1 MSSLVIVT
9 GATGFLAQYVI
20 KKFID
25 EGYKVIGTVRSQE
38 KGLNIVEKFSNPN
51 FSFEVIEDLANFD
64 QVHKVVLRYSNDL
77 KYFIHTAAAM
87 NIFSKE
93 SEKDLLIP
101 NINATTNILKI
112 LKQNAPNLEKFV
124 YTSSISAFNTN
135 VMGFDPV
142 NEESWSSVTYEQGK
156 LNGFFGYSASKKF
169 SEREIFQFVQDQSPS
184 FKVATIGAS
193 MILGAPLFKGDDIN
207 GAAKLLLKSL
217 KAESEDKVEPLNYLT
232 IAVEDVAKAHYVAA
246 TNPEISNQ
254 RLLISSNRLTQ
265 QDVLDAGNEF
275 TELQGK
281 IPKGV
286 PKTEPVES
294 ETNVDNKK
302 SIQLLG
308 FKPELTTTNLRKII
322 KYAIDEHKYL

>member
-64 QVHKVVLRYSNDL
+64 QVHKVVLKYSNDL

-135 VMGFDPV
+135 VMGFDKV
-142 NEESWSSVTYEQGK
+142 N
-156 LNGFFGYSASKKF
+156 
-169 SEREIFQFVQDQSPS
+169 
-184 FKVATIGAS
+184 
-193 MILGAPLFKGDDIN
+193 
-207 GAAKLLLKSL
+207 
-217 KAESEDKVEPLNYLT
+217 
-232 IAVEDVAKAHYVAA
+232 
-246 TNPEISNQ
+246 
-254 RLLISSNRLTQ
+254 
-265 QDVLDAGNEF
+265 
-275 TELQGK
+275 
-281 IPKGV
+281 
-286 PKTEPVES
+286 
-294 ETNVDNKK
+294 
-302 SIQLLG
+302 
-308 FKPELTTTNLRKII
+308 
-322 KYAIDEHKYL
+322 